1 MCTWELIIQ
10 KNKKLIQL
18 TKKKNLP
25 CSLLQKKYS
34 VVASSEA
41 DTFLYLPRICRLKLK
56 KKKKKTFNRR
66 HRSSYDQETR
76 RFGLNSPF
84 TKTLT
89 KLGECPE

>member
-56 KKKKKTFNRR
+56 KKKLLIGDIDPVMIKKHGALVWTHHLQKHLQN
-66 HRSSYDQETR
+66 
-76 RFGLNSPF
+76 
-84 TKTLT
+84 
-89 KLGECPE
+89 